1 MTGQMGLRT
10 RVTNQIGSWLNGLL
24 PNSPWTIE
32 AAWQMQVGTVYK
44 AIKGRRFDLV
54 EPLLRTAEQALFRI
68 DPTPSGR
75 VSKMN
80 QLGDLFQELA
90 GSNRDAERLYRQAL
104 SLSAEHLSPGDPGH
118 ALSLNNLGIFLLQ
131 QRKYDEAAPLL
142 ESLLPLVEER
152 FGKDHVEVAS
162 CLENLAAVYRQT
174 DQAQLATELRTRA
187 VSIRRQASR
196 SKSSQAL

>member
-1 MTGQMGLRT
+1 MGLRT
-10 RVTNQIGSWLNGLL
+10 RFTNQIGSWLNGLL

-32 AAWQMQVGTVYK
+32 AAWQMRVGTVYK

-54 EPLLRTAEQALFRI
+54 EPLLRTAEHDLFKI

-104 SLSAEHLSPGDPGH
+104 SLSTDQLPAGDPGH

-131 QRKYDEAAPLL
+131 QRKYDEAVPLL

-152 FGKDHVEVAS
+152 FGQNHVEVAS

-174 DQAQLATELRTRA
+174 DQAQLASELRTRA

-196 SKSSQAL
+196 SKSPQAL